1 MNPIQIAIIAF
12 VVIVILLTLGYYWYD
27 DARFKKRVENNFNQA
42 TKDILIDENK
52 ATVLDGIDSNSNS
65 IDKLQEFMP
74 KDIFGDEIPKFD
86 SLMSDHIVHQI
97 IEEVPEDSVEAF
109 FVKLDGIEF
118 SYANYV
124 NKNLDL
130 VVDIVFEETRKLKVL
145 PEIGQFTHKQFVFYV
160 LDKDNQ
166 WQIFEKGN
174 KYYAKALKLVLQ
186 IVDKDGIISHA
197 QIANIY
203 QELHKFVLN
212 NDAHI
217 RLSDYEQIINDIQEQ
232 IKDLNSIELVLE
244 LYLITKTKEHYSVL
258 SEFFISNGLQAN
270 SGLFSLV
277 KDNQILFTIANENH
291 NALDAHGDFSIL
303 SIVALLHLHENPL
316 YVVDKIFDLGER
328 FMAEFESRILT
339 SNKQVLGQKEYD
351 QLLTF
356 IKGYVDSANKK
367 QIKLGSELIH
377 RLF

>member
-86 SLMSDHIVHQI
+86 SLMGDHIAHQI

-217 RLSDYEQIINDIQEQ
+217 RLSDYEQIINAVQEQ
-232 IKDLNSIELVLE
+232 IKQLNSIELVLE
-244 LYLITKTKEHYSVL
+244 LYLLTKTREHYSVL
-258 SEFFISNGLQAN
+258 SEFFTSNGLQSN

-277 KDNQILFTIANENH
+277 ENNQILFTIANENH